1 MRRRHLRLVSS
12 KDPTD
17 IFDDLPR
24 LRSDQRESTPRRRQR
39 SVETFARIPHDRALE
54 LYRRHPISGVA
65 WVVLIELDRLILK
78 HHGQNPV
85 RFVSSRLYAVGLNS
99 HTRVRALRQ
108 LEAAGVV
115 EIERRGLG
123 LGPWV
128 THLWYPLRD

>member
-1 MRRRHLRLVSS
+1 MARHSLINAAIRH
-12 KDPTD
+12 
-17 IFDDLPR
+17 
-24 LRSDQRESTPRRRQR
+24 RQR

-78 HHGQNPV
+78 HRGQNPV
-85 RFVSSRLYAVGLNS
+85 RFVSSRLCAVGLNS

-115 EIERRGLG
+115 EIGRRGRG

-128 THLWYPLRD
+128 AHLWYPLRD

>member
-24 LRSDQRESTPRRRQR
+24 LRSDQRESTPPRRQR

-85 RFVSSRLYAVGLNS
+85 RFVSSRLCTVGLNS

-115 EIERRGLG
+115 EIERRGRG

-128 THLWYPLRD
+128 AHLWYPLRD